1 MMILRKC
8 FQIIDRILPGN
19 FKKILMIFIG
29 AVLSSI
35 GYQPKNIHNKEKV
48 ITRMLN
54 ICFFD
59 YYYHRNKN
67 LPTREF
73 NNKFW
78 GEFGGAYLKT
88 MNEIPIGEFYMKE
101 ICDAIEKRGIK
112 RVLELGCGY
121 LRHLEYLSNRYPHLE
136 LYGIDIT
143 EECVARAKE
152 LGKKQ
157 IIVFAD
163 DIRNLEKYKDILHN
177 VHLIFSYGIF
187 AYVERADLEHICKI
201 IRDNFKGPVVYTDAA
216 DGRRIEDLTESIEL
230 SFKKY
235 IHPYLTIF
243 PKYGIEQKRFAY
255 GDNGASFTYMG
266 VQS

>member
-1 MMILRKC
+1 M
-8 FQIIDRILPGN
+8 
-19 FKKILMIFIG
+19 G
-29 AVLSSI
+29 AVLSYT
-35 GYQPKNIHNKEKV
+35 GYQPKNIHDKEKV

-78 GEFGGAYLKT
+78 GEFGREYLKT
-88 MNEIPIGEFYMKE
+88 MNEIPLGEVYMKE

-136 LYGIDIT
+136 LYGIDVT
-143 EECVARAKE
+143 EECAKRAKE
-152 LGKKQ
+152 LGNDQ
-157 IIVFAD
+157 IMVFVD
-163 DIRNLEKYKDILHN
+163 DVRNLGRHADILDKID
-177 VHLIFSYGIF
+177 LIFSYGIF
-187 AYVERADLEHICKI
+187 TYLERPDLERVCGIL
-201 IRDNFKGPVVYTDAA
+201 RDYFKGYVVYTDSA
-216 DGRRIEDLTESIEL
+216 DGRRVEELKESVEL

-235 IHPYLTIF
+235 VHPYIEIF
-243 PKYGIEQKRFAY
+243 AKYRLEPIKFMY
-255 GDNGASFTYMG
+255 GDNGTSFTYVG
-266 VQS
+266 IQH